1 MGKNREYGGTSE
13 PIMHMGDWGKFR
25 VQKVLLGVC
34 SGLVPVQSF
43 PSQYSHPWGPAGL
56 RLPPRTLQVFGFAV

>member
-43 PSQYSHPWGPAGL
+43 PS
-56 RLPPRTLQVFGFAV
+56 